1 MSKLAAFQTWAEARE
16 GLRLMQ
22 AVYPDDD
29 FFVALIYS
37 RPGIYEG
44 TFEEGGRAL
53 PMWHIQ
59 VASDAIAYT

>member
-1 MSKLAAFQTWAEARE
+1 MKLASFPTWQEARE
-16 GLRLMQ
+16 ALSVMK

-29 FFVALIYS
+29 FFVALVFS

-53 PMWHIQ
+53 RMDSFTNAAEQ
-59 VASDAIAYT
+59 LCY